1 MSRDTIPDRVL
12 RYAQTLASA
21 PAMYAR
27 EHDAWQAIS
36 WAEYAERSR
45 LFAGGLLALGY
56 EVGDGV
62 AILSDNCPEWLY
74 ADMGA
79 MMARAVPA
87 GIYQTC
93 TPEQTAYI
101 AGHCEA
107 KVMVVQDASQWA
119 KVDQVRHELIHL
131 KRIVV
136 IEGAEEIDDPLV
148 CSFQAFLALGAE
160 NLELVG
166 PRFDDLQEEDL
177 ATLIYT
183 SGTTGPPKG
192 VMLSHRNLAWTAQMV
207 NAAAGDIVG
216 ANDCVVSYLPLSHI
230 AEQMF
235 SIHLPATY
243 GFPIW
248 FAGSA
253 DALKET
259 LVAARPTIFLAVPRV
274 WEKFKTA
281 LEGKLDQAAGLK
293 SKIVRWAR
301 HVGAKAGP
309 IVLADGVVRGPLGIQ
324 YRLAGKLFY
333 SKLTGQLGLDR
344 LKLAVSGAA
353 PIGGDV
359 LEFFQSCGILIHEV
373 YGQSEDTGPT
383 TFNQPIP
390 GRRRLGTVGVP
401 FPGVDVRIAD
411 DGEICVRGPNVFLG
425 YYKNP
430 EATAE
435 ALIDGWLHSGDIGEF
450 DKDGFLRITDR
461 KKDLI
466 ITAGG
471 KNVAPQ
477 NIEKLLRGIHGI
489 GQAVVIGD
497 RRKYLSALLTM
508 DEEAIP
514 AMAKIRG
521 WPHELPALAQT
532 AVFLAH
538 VQAGVDT
545 VNTGLARYE
554 QIKRFEVLP
563 VDFSIEGGEL
573 TPTQKVKRKAVQE
586 KHSTL
591 IESLYPDA

>member
-12 RYAQTLASA
+12 RYAESLASA
-21 PAMYAR
+21 PAMYTF
-27 EHDAWQAIS
+27 EQGAWQAIS
-36 WAEYAERSR
+36 WAEYGENSR
-45 LFAGGLLALGY
+45 LFAAALLSLGY
-56 EVGDGV
+56 DVGDGV
-62 AILSDNCPEWLY
+62 AILSDNCPAWLY

-79 MMARAVPA
+79 MIARAVPA

-107 KVMVVQDASQWA
+107 KVIVVQDEHQWA
-119 KVDQVRHELIHL
+119 KVAEVRHELPHL
-131 KRIVV
+131 KQVVV
-136 IEGAEEIDDPLV
+136 IEGAENIDDQQV
-148 CSFQAFLALGAE
+148 CSFRAFLELGAD
-160 NLELVG
+160 NLSLVG
-166 PRFDDLQEEDL
+166 PRFDSLEDGDL

-192 VMLSHRNLAWTAQMV
+192 VMLSHQNLAWTAQMV
-207 NAAAGDIVG
+207 NEAAGDIVG

-248 FAGSA
+248 FAGSV
-253 DALKET
+253 DKLKET

-274 WEKFKTA
+274 WEKFKAA
-281 LEGKLDQAAGLK
+281 LEGKLAEATGLK
-293 SKIVRWAR
+293 SRIVRWAR
-301 HVGAKAGP
+301 AIGSKAGP
-309 IVLADGVVRGPLGIQ
+309 IILEHGALSGALGVQ
-324 YRLAGKLFY
+324 YRLADKLFY

-344 LKLAVSGAA
+344 LKLPVSGAA
-353 PIGGDV
+353 PIGADV
-359 LEFFQSCGILIHEV
+359 LGFFQSCGILIHEV

-390 GRRRLGTVGVP
+390 GQRRLGTVGVP

-450 DKDGFLRITDR
+450 DADGFLRITDR

-477 NIEKLLRGIHGI
+477 NIEKLLRGIEGI
-489 GQAVVIGD
+489 GQAVVVGD
-497 RRKYLSALLTM
+497 RRKYLSCLLTI
-508 DEEAIP
+508 DEESMP
-514 AMAKIRG
+514 AMAKNRG
-521 WPHELPALAQT
+521 WPGEAKDLVQDAS
-532 AVFLAH
+532 FLSH
-538 VQAGVDT
+538 VQAGVDKA
-545 VNTGLARYE
+545 NTELARYE
-554 QIKRFEVLP
+554 QIKRFQVLP
-563 VDFSIEGGEL
+563 LDFTVEGGEL
-573 TPTQKVKRKAVQE
+573 TPTQKVKRKVVQTKYEAAV
-586 KHSTL
+586 
-591 IESLYPDA
+591 ESLYRDA